1 MKFKYKM
8 TGNSNTLSLSFK
20 TYAGDTTLV
29 WRLHGNHGN
38 MWKNGSLTYQPE
50 EIFAVT
56 KLVFTVFVCLLVCS
70 FVCQFLRFYVLTI
83 SDAC

>member
-8 TGNSNTLSLSFK
+8 TGNNNTLSLSFK

-38 MWKNGSLTYQPE
+38 MWKNGSITYQPE

-56 KLVFTVFVCLLVCS
+56 KLFFTVFFCLFVCLLVRL
-70 FVCQFLRFYVLTI
+70 FVNPFAFMF
-83 SDAC
+83 